1 MPHLMFFVAVKDAA
15 DWGANAPDTPII
27 GGNYWF
33 FTPGH
38 DAEAAGLPPL
48 SGLPRRR
55 RHLVGRHGRPGAPHV
70 DANVRF
76 A

>member
-1 MPHLMFFVAVKDAA
+1 MPHLMFFVAVKSPA

-38 DAEAAGLPPL
+38 DAELSGLPPL
-48 SGLPRRR
+48 AVFTTGVTHWSDGTP
-55 RHLVGRHGRPGAPHV
+55 APLHPM
-70 DANVRF
+70 
-76 A
+76 